1 MASWK
6 KVLVSGS
13 SIEVAAITSSATPTI
28 SSIGSNYV
36 TMIDPTTGYISK
48 ITSGNFQAS
57 LGQYA
62 YTASADTGTPVII
75 GAADTLD
82 VAGGT
87 GVSTAVASVA
97 GGADITVNLD
107 YTGTDNFIDAATD
120 LEGTAIVTG
129 DTIIYHDATDN
140 NVKKGLV
147 SDLPFSN
154 NSGTVTSVAITG
166 TDGIDV
172 DSGSPITTSGTITL
186 GLSNVPNAS
195 LANSS
200 ITVNGTAI
208 ALGGSDT
215 ITANTT
221 NALTVDDSTLG
232 LNIGTTFNGSAA
244 RTISVKSGG
253 ITETELNS
261 SVAGT
266 GLSGG
271 GGSALAVTYGST
283 TGTAAEG
290 DTSVTFSGTTNEIEL
305 STNTFTT
312 VGGGGSV
319 TIGLPDDVTV
329 GNNLTVT
336 VGLKVGPATAS
347 PTAGQ
352 IVTDQSITIEAGGLQ
367 VLGGDSVFAEDVTI
381 NGDLTV
387 NGTTTTI
394 NTDNLLVEDKF
405 ALFASGSATAT
416 DGGII
421 VQSATGA
428 GTAVGYAFGYE
439 NSVDRWAYQDS
450 LAYNATA
457 FGTPTAY
464 AVTAEYAASTPPANP
479 AYGGASGFGN
489 IFVNTS
495 TQEIFI
501 YS

>member
-28 SSIGSNYV
+28 TSIGSNYV

-120 LEGTAIVTG
+120 LEGTAIATG

-186 GLSNVPNAS
+186 GLSNIANSA

-200 ITVNGTAI
+200 VTVTAGSGLINGGTVSLGGTISVDVGAGTGITVNANDVALKNAGSLTNNTLPLWDSGNGQLSDSAVVQGTA
-208 ALGGSDT
+208 G
-215 ITANTT
+215 
-221 NALTVDDSTLG
+221 
-232 LNIGTTFNGSAA
+232 
-244 RTISVKSGG
+244 
-253 ITETELNS
+253 
-261 SVAGT
+261 
-266 GLSGG
+266 
-271 GGSALAVTYGST
+271 AVTTIDISNAALIVGTPST
-283 TGTAAEG
+283 PP
-290 DTSVTFSGTTNEIEL
+290 
-305 STNTFTT
+305 
-312 VGGGGSV
+312 
-319 TIGLPDDVTV
+319 GLV
-329 GNNLTVT
+329 
-336 VGLKVGPATAS
+336 
-347 PTAGQ
+347 GQ
-352 IVTDQSITIEAGGLQ
+352 IVSDQSIIIEAGGLN
-367 VLGGDSVFAEDVTI
+367 VLAGDSVFAEDVTI

>member
-62 YTASADTGTPVII
+62 YTASADTGTPIII

-82 VAGGT
+82 IAGGT

-120 LEGTAIVTG
+120 LEGTAIATG

-154 NSGTVTSVAITG
+154 NSGTVTSVAIAG

-186 GLSNVPNAS
+186 GLSNIANSA

-200 ITVNGTAI
+200 VTVTAGSGLINGGTVSLGGTISVDVGAGTGITVNANDVALKNAGSLTNNTLPLWDSGNGQLSNSAVVQGTA
-208 ALGGSDT
+208 G
-215 ITANTT
+215 
-221 NALTVDDSTLG
+221 
-232 LNIGTTFNGSAA
+232 
-244 RTISVKSGG
+244 
-253 ITETELNS
+253 
-261 SVAGT
+261 
-266 GLSGG
+266 
-271 GGSALAVTYGST
+271 AVTTIDINNAALIVGTPT
-283 TGTAAEG
+283 TPP
-290 DTSVTFSGTTNEIEL
+290 
-305 STNTFTT
+305 
-312 VGGGGSV
+312 
-319 TIGLPDDVTV
+319 GLV
-329 GNNLTVT
+329 
-336 VGLKVGPATAS
+336 
-347 PTAGQ
+347 GQ
-352 IVTDQSITIEAGGLQ
+352 IVSDQSITIEAGGLN
-367 VLGGDSVFAEDVTI
+367 VLAGNSTFAADVTI

-450 LAYNATA
+450 LAYNATT

-479 AYGGASGFGN
+479 AYGGASGYGN